1 MKNNKKL
8 SFVERIVLAILED
21 SKRGTLNANQVHR
34 KIPIDSDISKDQIFN
49 ALLSLTQK
57 RRIVQPS
64 KGHFQFIS
72 PEQEELY
79 KVISTYSGDKLLKNE
94 SGEILRAPKEWL
106 RNFLPDDFVMVSY
119 RTKGKRKEVLDIILK
134 ERTPKLILG
143 ELDIFNGNAFLLTEE
158 PGYPDIKLQ
167 DNLTDDLDGLK
178 ASVEIVEFKIKQ
190 RHPVG
195 KLIDILGKPGD
206 HNTEMHAIVAEFGF
220 KTKFPKSV
228 IDEAASF
235 PEEPSKEEINS
246 RKDFRHKTTFTIDPE
261 DAKDFD
267 DALSIEFDED
277 SNRFF
282 IGVHIA
288 DVDHY
293 VKPES
298 ELDKEA
304 FQRATSVYLVDRT
317 IPMLPERLSNDL
329 CSLKPNVDRL
339 CFSVELEIDADS
351 FEIKNY
357 WIGKGIIHS
366 DHRFSY
372 EEAQECINDITR
384 IYHHELGYLNK
395 IAKKYE
401 NERFQN
407 GALRFESKEIRF
419 QLDEHLLPTN
429 VYEKQRLD
437 THKLIETFMLLANQT
452 VAKHV
457 FNLKKPTIPFIYRSH
472 DEPPMDKLLEFAKF
486 CKLMGYPIQ
495 IDNEKLLRKSFN
507 QLASRT
513 KGKAEE
519 EIIQQMS
526 IRTMAKAIYT
536 GKKTSHFGLAFQYY
550 THFTSPIRRYP
561 DLIAHRILFR
571 LLNDQKPGYSEDEIE
586 IISQHSSNMEQ
597 KAADAERA
605 SIKYKLAELLKNHEG
620 EIHDAKIT
628 GITEWGIYA
637 NILDFHAE
645 GMIRISEIKFDQ
657 FYFVDDKRI
666 VIGKRTKRKYQLG
679 DIITVRIKRAIP
691 SKRSIDLTL
700 LKD

>member
-8 SFVERIVLAILED
+8 SFVERIVLVILED
-21 SKRGTLNANQVHR
+21 SKKGTLNSNQVYR
-34 KIPIDSDISKDQIFN
+34 KIPIDADIGKDQIFS

-57 RRIVQPS
+57 KRIVQPS
-64 KGHFQFIS
+64 KGHFQYIS
-72 PEQEELY
+72 PETEELF

-94 SGEILRAPKEWL
+94 SGEIIRASKEWL
-106 RNFLPDDFVMVSY
+106 RNFLPDDFVLVSY
-119 RTKGKRKEVLDIILK
+119 RTKGKRKEVIDITLK
-134 ERTPKLILG
+134 QRTPKLILG

-167 DNLTDDLDGLK
+167 DSLTDDLDGLK

-190 RHPVG
+190 RHPIG
-195 KLIDILGKPGD
+195 KLIEILGKPGD

-220 KTKFPKSV
+220 KTQFPKSV
-228 IDEAASF
+228 IDEAGSF
-235 PEEPSKEEINS
+235 PEKPSQKEIIV
-246 RKDFRHKTTFTIDPE
+246 RKDFRNKTTFTIDPE

-267 DALSIEFDED
+267 DALSIEIDKN
-277 SNRFF
+277 SNRIL

-293 VKPES
+293 VKADS

-339 CFSVELEIDADS
+339 CFSVE
-351 FEIKNY
+351 FELNIETYQIENF

-366 DHRFSY
+366 NKRFSY
-372 EEAQECINDITR
+372 EEAQDCINDDSLN
-384 IYHHELGYLNK
+384 YHHDLILLNK
-395 IAKKYE
+395 IAKNYE
-401 NERFQN
+401 NARFQN
-407 GALRFESKEIRF
+407 GALKFESKEIRF
-419 QLDEHLLPTN
+419 KLDEHLLPTQ

-452 VAKHV
+452 VAKYV
-457 FNLKKPTIPFIYRSH
+457 FNLKKPTPAFIYRSH

-486 CKLMGYPIQ
+486 CKLMGYPIH
-495 IDNEKLLRKSFN
+495 IDNENLLRKSFN
-507 QLASRT
+507 ELATRT
-513 KGKAEE
+513 KGKPEE

-536 GKKTSHFGLAFQYY
+536 GVKTSHFGLAFQFY

-561 DLIAHRILFR
+561 DLLAHRILYK
-571 LLNDQKPGYSEDEIE
+571 LLLYQKSGYSEDEIE
-586 IISQHSSNMEQ
+586 IIAQHSSNMEQ

-637 NILDFHAE
+637 NLIDFHAE

-691 SKRSIDLTL
+691 SKRIIDLTL